1 MKFPQLKLIVLD
13 TFCEHLKMTEHG
25 FAERKRTVSQW
36 LNGMQKVA
44 AKFNIAVV
52 VVNNM
57 KTGRREMQ
65 NTSDGQRDFAPAK
78 PEPCFGED
86 LFQAV
91 TSRVMLERDQHSTED
106 NIIRARLIKGSVA
119 THFTANPTTHFQ
131 VTEKGIANIY

>member
-1 MKFPQLKLIVLD
+1 
-13 TFCEHLKMTEHG
+13 
-25 FAERKRTVSQW
+25 
-36 LNGMQKVA
+36 
-44 AKFNIAVV
+44 V

-57 KTGRREMQ
+57 KTGRRELQ

-78 PEPCFGED
+78 PEPYFGED
-86 LFQAV
+86 LFQVV

-131 VTEKGIANIY
+131 ITEKGITNIY